1 MAFIRKVKTKSG
13 AIAVQIIHKV
23 YGQVTH
29 IDHVGSAHNQIEL
42 TTLMALAKKQLL
54 GNQQSLFPDTASSLT
69 IQLKQSYSSLLWQV
83 LQQQYDQLGFNQ
95 LADDVFTSLCIARLV
110 EPTSK
115 LDSLRV
121 LADLGVNQFDKN
133 QLYRCLQKVIDKNYR
148 GIISQ
153 LCFNHTA
160 SHGLS
165 LLLYDVTTLYFE
177 ITEYIEIFG
186 SQ

>member
-1 MAFIRKVKTKSG
+1 VSPL
-13 AIAVQIIHKV
+13 Q
-23 YGQVTH
+23 
-29 IDHVGSAHNQIEL
+29 
-42 TTLMALAKKQLL
+42 
-54 GNQQSLFPDTASSLT
+54 

-83 LQQQYDQLGFNQ
+83 LRRQYEQLGFDQ
-95 LADDVFTSLCIARLV
+95 FGDDVFAALCIARVV

-121 LADLGVNQFDKN
+121 IADLGIHQFDKN
-133 QLYRCLQKVIDKNYR
+133 QLYRCLQKVIDKDYR
-148 GIISQ
+148 STISQ
-153 LCFNHTA
+153 LCFSHAA
-160 SHGLS
+160 SHVLS